1 MDRNEVFEKKS
12 EVGCGVERGVEEKNE
27 LKNHRVLYH
36 LRGGPD
42 SNIGRAECLS

>member
-1 MDRNEVFEKKS
+1 MKMDRYEVFEKKS

-27 LKNHRVLYH
+27 IHRVLYH